1 MARVSMFNKSEI
13 DYMTEEQ
20 KLARWPNALKLKRE
34 IERRREEEFKGKFP
48 TWKSKVIHPYKS
60 PAEKVRKPIVANP
73 IDLDIFKKVVVI
85 DNEFYQMND
94 AQTGELTKCTIIGAE
109 KDYPRVRLY
118 EFHGFKSKYVM
129 AHRAMAAYYEPN
141 QKLAGNILVD
151 HRNGDRR
158 DYRAENLRLVTV
170 EQNAHN
176 RPEDRDVIRYSNS
189 IDGNTILM

>member
-1 MARVSMFNKSEI
+1 
-13 DYMTEEQ
+13 
-20 KLARWPNALKLKRE
+20 
-34 IERRREEEFKGKFP
+34 
-48 TWKSKVIHPYKS
+48 
-60 PAEKVRKPIVANP
+60 
-73 IDLDIFKKVVVI
+73 
-85 DNEFYQMND
+85 
-94 AQTGELTKCTIIGAE
+94 
-109 KDYPRVRLY
+109 
-118 EFHGFKSKYVM
+118 M

-141 QKLAGNILVD
+141 QKLPGNVLVD